1 MTYETNETQEKK
13 DPMLLVP
20 LYEHPA
26 DRPEAWERLID
37 SAGRLHSVVL
47 NPDSGPGAA
56 PDERFA
62 LVAERLRE
70 AGVPVLGY
78 ADTDYGRRPHAEVVQ
93 DLLRH
98 RDWYA
103 TDGAFLDQASADPEL
118 LPHYGRLAVA
128 ARAAGARTLVLNHG
142 VHPHPGYAEL
152 ADLLVTFEGPWDA
165 YRDAAAVPPWT
176 ADHPA
181 QRFCHL
187 VYAVPPGA
195 PAAELAEERRAGV
208 HCAVPG
214 TGAHPWGTLP
224 YALEAAG

>member
-1 MTYETNETQEKK
+1 SPPTPHT
-13 DPMLLVP
+13 P
-20 LYEHPA
+20 
-26 DRPEAWERLID
+26 
-37 SAGRLHSVVL
+37 AGR
-47 NPDSGPGAA
+47 PPPGGGP
-56 PDERFA
+56 P
-62 LVAERLRE
+62 
-70 AGVPVLGY
+70 P
-78 ADTDYGRRPHAEVVQ
+78 PPPP
-93 DLLRH
+93 

-142 VHPHPGYAEL
+142 VHPHPGYARL

-165 YRDAAAVPPWT
+165 YREAESVPSWT

-181 QRFCHL
+181 RRFCHL

-195 PAAELAEERRAGV
+195 LAARLAGELAAERGAGV

-214 TGAHPWGTLP
+214 TGPHPWGTLP
-224 YALEAAG
+224 YALEEAG

>member
-1 MTYETNETQEKK
+1 
-13 DPMLLVP
+13 MLLVP

-26 DRPEAWERLID
+26 DRPEAWESLIA

-47 NPDSGPGAA
+47 NPDSGPGEA
-56 PDERFA
+56 PDGRFA
-62 LVAERLRE
+62 AVAGRLRA

-78 ADTDYGRRPHAEVVQ
+78 VDTDYGRRPHADVVR

-118 LPHYGRLAVA
+118 LPHYRRLAVA
-128 ARAAGARTLVLNHG
+128 ARAAGAHTLVLNHG
-142 VHPHPGYAEL
+142 VHPHPGYAAL

-165 YRDAAAVPPWT
+165 YRDAGAAPGWT

-195 PAAELAEERRAGV
+195 PAAELALERGAAV

-214 TGAHPWGTLP
+214 SGAHPWGTLP
-224 YALEAAG
+224 YELEAGA

>member
-1 MTYETNETQEKK
+1 
-13 DPMLLVP
+13 MLLVP

-26 DRPEAWERLID
+26 DRPEDWELLIRAAD
-37 SAGRLHSVVL
+37 RLHSVVL
-47 NPDSGPGAA
+47 NPASGPGEA

-62 LVAERLRE
+62 AVARRLCD

-78 ADTDYGRRPHAEVVQ
+78 ADTDYGRRPHAAVVQ
-93 DLLRH
+93 DLLRY
-98 RDWYA
+98 RDWYGA
-103 TDGAFLDQASADPEL
+103 DGAFLDQASPEPAL
-118 LPHYGRLAVA
+118 LGHYGRLAVA

-165 YRDAAAVPPWT
+165 YRDAVVPSWT

-181 QRFCHL
+181 HRFCHL

-195 PAAELAEERRAGV
+195 PAAELARERGAAV

-224 YALEAAG
+224 YALEAVR

>member
-1 MTYETNETQEKK
+1 
-13 DPMLLVP
+13 MLLVP
-20 LYEHPA
+20 LYEHPD
-26 DRPEAWERLID
+26 DRPDDWELLIR

-47 NPDSGPGAA
+47 NPASGPGEARDA
-56 PDERFA
+56 RFA
-62 LVAERLRE
+62 VVAERLRD

-78 ADTDYGRRPHAEVVQ
+78 ADTDYGRRPHADVVR

-98 RDWYA
+98 RDWYGA
-103 TDGAFLDQASADPEL
+103 DGAFLDQAAPDPAL
-118 LPHYGRLAVA
+118 LGHYGRLAVA

-142 VHPHPGYAEL
+142 VHPDPGYAEL

-165 YRDAAAVPPWT
+165 YRNAAVPSWT

-181 QRFCHL
+181 GRFCHL

-195 PAAELAEERRAGV
+195 PAAELARQRRAAV

-224 YALEAAG
+224 NALRDAP

>member
-1 MTYETNETQEKK
+1 
-13 DPMLLVP
+13 MLLVP
-20 LYEHPA
+20 LYEHPD
-26 DRPEAWERLID
+26 DRPDDWELLIS

-47 NPDSGPGAA
+47 NPASGPGEARDA
-56 PDERFA
+56 RFA
-62 LVAERLRE
+62 VVAERLRD

-78 ADTDYGRRPHAEVVQ
+78 TDTDYGRRPHADVVR

-98 RDWYA
+98 RDWYGA
-103 TDGAFLDQASADPEL
+103 DGAFLDQAAPDPAL
-118 LPHYGRLAVA
+118 LGHYGRLAVA

-142 VHPHPGYAEL
+142 IHPDPGYADL

-165 YRDAAAVPPWT
+165 YRDAAVPSWT

-181 QRFCHL
+181 DRFCHL

-195 PAAELAEERRAGV
+195 PAAALARQRRAAV

-224 YALEAAG
+224 LALRDAR

>member
-1 MTYETNETQEKK
+1 MTPRSK
-13 DPMLLVP
+13 DDGMLLVP

-26 DRPEAWERLID
+26 DRPEAWERLIA
-37 SAGRLHSVVL
+37 SADRLHSVVL
-47 NPDSGPGAA
+47 NPDSGPGSA

-62 LVAERLRE
+62 AVAARLRD

-78 ADTDYGRRPHAEVVQ
+78 TDTDYGRRPHADVVQ

-103 TDGAFLDQASADPEL
+103 ADGAFLDQAASGPEL
-118 LPHYGRLAVA
+118 LPHYGRLVVA

-142 VHPHPGYAEL
+142 VHPHPGYAGL

-165 YRDAAAVPPWT
+165 YRDGAATPPPWT
-176 ADHPA
+176 AGHPA
-181 QRFCHL
+181 ERFCHL
-187 VYAVPPGA
+187 VYAVPPDA
-195 PAAELAEERRAGV
+195 PAAELAAERGAGV

-214 TGAHPWGTLP
+214 GGVHPWGTLP
-224 YALEAAG
+224 NALEAAG